1 MKNKISRRQFL
12 QVASASAAALLL
24 ASCSG
29 NSASSVSS
37 SSVASSAAS
46 SVAASSETASSA
58 AASSEAASTVT
69 TTGKTLVVYFS
80 ATGTTQGVAQT
91 IADTVG
97 ADLFEVVPSDPY
109 TSDDLNWTNND
120 SRVSHEHNDEGLRA
134 VALESTD
141 VDGWDDYDTV
151 FIGYPIWWGIAAWPM
166 SSFVAV
172 NDFTGK
178 TVIPFCTS
186 ASSGIGQSGDLLA
199 ELAGTG
205 NWLDGYRFS
214 SSTTA
219 NDITTLTESL
229 NL

>member
-12 QVASASAAALLL
+12 QVAGASAAALLL

-46 SVAASSETASSA
+46 SVAASSA
-58 AASSEAASTVT
+58 AASSETASTVT

-80 ATGTTQGVAQT
+80 ATGTTEGVAQA

-120 SRVSHEHNDEGLRA
+120 SRVSREHNDEGLRA
-134 VALESTD
+134 VALESTN

-186 ASSGIGQSGDLLA
+186 VSSGIGQSGDLLA
-199 ELAGTG
+199 ELAGAG
-205 NWLDGYRFS
+205 SWLDGYRFS

-219 NDITTLTESL
+219 NDIAALAESL
-229 NL
+229 SL

>member
-1 MKNKISRRQFL
+1 MKKQISMIM
-12 QVASASAAALLL
+12 AICLLL
-24 ASCSG
+24 SLTACGKGSG
-29 NSASSVSS
+29 TNSNTEP
-37 SSVASSAAS
+37 SATQS
-46 SVAASSETASSA
+46 QTETPPSEPAAEPTE
-58 AASSEAASTVT
+58 EAA
-69 TTGKTLVVYFS
+69 KTLVVYFS

-120 SRVSHEHNDEGLRA
+120 SRVSREHNDEGLRA
-134 VALESTD
+134 VALESTG

-186 ASSGIGQSGDLLA
+186 TSSGIGQSGDLLA
-199 ELAGTG
+199 ELADAGT
-205 NWLDGYRFS
+205 WLDGQRFS
-214 SSTTA
+214 RGSSEA
-219 NDITTLTESL
+219 DIASWVNGL